1 MSKKFAIIYI
11 LSIIALFVACAS
23 IGTPDGGPYDE
34 EPPLFL
40 VGTPAPNALHVADK
54 KVVLNFDEYIKLQ
67 NAFEKV
73 VISPP
78 QKEMPEIKSSG
89 KRITIQLNDSL
100 IPNTTYSID
109 FNDAIVDNNEG
120 NPLEN
125 FSYVF
130 STGNTVDTLGVSGTV
145 LNAQDLEPIKGM
157 LVGLYTAGDD
167 SAFYKKS
174 FERVSRTDSRGR
186 FNIKGVAPGK
196 YRIYAL
202 SDANNNF
209 LFDQKSEKIAFSEQV
224 IEPFATRA
232 ERADTIWRDSLTID
246 SIRFVP
252 YTRLQPDDIVLRAFN
267 EDFYMQSL
275 LKYPRKEHSNFTLYF
290 TAPNEKL
297 PQIKGLNFDATD
309 AFVLAA
315 NSRKDTL
322 QYWIKDSA
330 IYHMDTLAVSVTYD
344 VLDTLGLFVPR
355 CDTVLLT
362 PRKSRARVLADE
374 KEAFEKA
381 EKEFLKKARK
391 RKDYDEDN
399 PPVYIPPTKEL
410 KIKSL
415 NSSTMDVNA
424 NYVIEFAEPLL
435 SIDTMAIH
443 LARIVNDSTQVDMPF
458 VFRQDENNIRRYV
471 VYAEWRPEEQ
481 YEVKI
486 DSATFHGLYG
496 GTSFPFSEKV
506 KFRSLD
512 DYSVLHLNIP
522 GTGNNAVVE
531 LLAAGGN
538 PVASQRTE
546 NNRCSFYFIKPG
558 KYYLRLLMDDNGNGV
573 WDTGDYS
580 KGLQPER
587 VYYYPNML
595 ELRALFE
602 YSQDDWDI
610 NAPLEKQKSLEI
622 TKQKPDKERVKRNRN
637 AERKFQ

>member
-1 MSKKFAIIYI
+1 MSKKLAIIYI

-34 EPPLFL
+34 DPPVFL

-224 IEPFATRA
+224 IEPFTTRA

-558 KYYLRLLMDDNGNGV
+558 KYYLRLLMDDNGNAV

-610 NAPLEKQKSLEI
+610 NAPLEKQKPLEI

>member
-1 MSKKFAIIYI
+1 MSKKYVAVYI
-11 LSIIALFVACAS
+11 FSIIALFVACAS
-23 IGTPDGGPYDE
+23 IGSPDGGPYDE
-34 EPPLFL
+34 EPPVFL
-40 VGTPAPNALHVADK
+40 AGTPAPNALHVTDK
-54 KVVLNFDEYIKLQ
+54 KVVLNFDENIKLQ

-125 FSYVF
+125 FAYVF
-130 STGNTVDTLGVSGTV
+130 STGDVVDTLGVSGTV

-157 LVGLYTAGDD
+157 LVGLYVAGDD
-167 SAFYKKS
+167 SAFYKKA

-186 FNIKGVAPGK
+186 FSIKGLAPGK

-202 SDANNNF
+202 SDANQNYH
-209 LFDQKSEKIAFSEQV
+209 FDQKSEKIAFFDDI
-224 IEPFATRA
+224 IEPFATPA
-232 ERADTIWRDSLTID
+232 ERADTIWRDSITFD

-252 YTRLQPDDIVLRAFN
+252 YTRLQPDDLVLRAFN
-267 EDFYMQSL
+267 EAFYMQSL
-275 LKYPRKEHSNFTLYF
+275 QKYPRKEHNSFTLYF
-290 TAPNEKL
+290 TAPNDSL
-297 PQIKGLNFDATD
+297 PHIEGLNFDATD
-309 AFVLAA
+309 AFVIEA

-330 IYHMDTLAVSVTYD
+330 IYHMDTLSVAVTYN
-344 VLDTLGLFVPR
+344 VLDTLGLMVPR
-355 CDTVLLT
+355 CDTIFMS
-362 PRKSRARVLADE
+362 PRKSRAKVIADE
-374 KEAFEKA
+374 QEAFEKA

-391 RKDYDEDN
+391 RKDYDEEN
-399 PPVYIPPTKEL
+399 PPVYVPPTKEL

-415 NSSTMDVNA
+415 NSSTMDINA
-424 NYVIEFAEPLL
+424 DCRIEFVEPLL
-435 SIDTMAIH
+435 SIDTASIH
-443 LARIVNDSTQVDMPF
+443 LAKAVNDSTWVDIPYI
-458 VFRQDENNIRRYV
+458 FRQDEENMRRYV
-471 VYAEWRPEEQ
+471 IYAEWRPEEQ
-481 YEVKI
+481 YELKI
-486 DSATFHGLYG
+486 DSAAFHGLYG
-496 GTSFPFSEKV
+496 GTSFAFTEKM

-512 DYSVLHLNIP
+512 DYAVLHLTIP
-522 GTGNNAVVE
+522 GTGNSAVVE
-531 LLAAGGN
+531 LLASN
-538 PVASQRTE
+538 ENVIASQRTE

-558 KYYLRLLMDDNGNGV
+558 KYYLRLLMDENGNGV

-580 KGLQPER
+580 KNLQPER

-610 NAPLEKQKSLEI
+610 NSPLEKQKPLEI

-637 AERKFQ
+637 AERKF

>member
-1 MSKKFAIIYI
+1 MSKKYAIVYI
-11 LSIIALFVACAS
+11 LSVIVLFVACAS
-23 IGTPDGGPYDE
+23 IGSPDGGPYDE
-34 EPPLFL
+34 DPPVFL
-40 VGTPAPNALHVADK
+40 VGTPAPNALHVTDK

-78 QKEMPEIKSSG
+78 QKEMPEIKSNG

-145 LNAQDLEPIKGM
+145 LNARDLEPIKGM

-174 FERVSRTDSRGR
+174 LERVSRTDSRGH

-196 YRIYAL
+196 YKIFAL

-209 LFDQKSEKIAFSEQV
+209 LFDQKSENIAFLEQV

-252 YTRLQPDDIVLRAFN
+252 YTRLQPDNLVLRAFS
-267 EDFYMQSL
+267 EAFYMQSL
-275 LKYPRKEHSNFTLYF
+275 LKYPRKEHNNFTLF
-290 TAPNEKL
+290 FSAPNETL
-297 PQIKGLNFDATD
+297 PKVEGLNFDATD
-309 AFVLAA
+309 AFVLNA
-315 NSRKDTL
+315 NSTKDTL

-330 IYHMDTLAVSVTYD
+330 IYHMDTLALAVTYN
-344 VLDTLGLFVPR
+344 VLDTLNMFVPR
-355 CDTVLLT
+355 CDTILLT
-362 PRKSRARVLADE
+362 PRKSRARVIADE
-374 KEAFEKA
+374 QEAYEKA

-399 PPVYIPPTKEL
+399 PPVYVPPTKEL

-415 NSSTMDVNA
+415 NASTMDVNA
-424 NYVIEFAEPLL
+424 DCRIEFVEPLL
-435 SIDTMAIH
+435 SIDTAAIH
-443 LARIVNDSTQVDMPF
+443 LTKAVNDSTWVSIPF
-458 VFRQDENNIRRYV
+458 VFRQDEENIRRYKI
-471 VYAEWRPEEQ
+471 YAEWRPQEQ
-481 YEVKI
+481 YELKI
-486 DSATFHGLYG
+486 DSAAFHGLYG
-496 GTSFPFSEKV
+496 GTSFPFSEKIR
-506 KFRSLD
+506 FRSLD
-512 DYSVLHLNIP
+512 EYAVLHLNIP
-522 GTGNNAVVE
+522 GTGNNAIVE
-531 LLAAGGN
+531 LLASSGTV
-538 PVASQRTE
+538 VASQPTE
-546 NNRCSFYFIKPG
+546 NNRCSFYFIRPG

-580 KGLQPER
+580 KKLQPER
-587 VYYYPNML
+587 VFYYPNML

-610 NAPLEKQKSLEI
+610 NSPLEKQKPLEI

-637 AERKFQ
+637 AERKFN